1 MPTAGHAE
9 LDVDAVLAGMA
20 ATAGLPGDTVT
31 IATTN
36 VRHLVRFPGVQGNL
50 GRRSLEV
57 DETDH
62 LDMALIIARWQGPP
76 RLPLAQLAVL
86 SPGPRLP
93 DALNGSSGSLS
104 AG

>member
-1 MPTAGHAE
+1 
-9 LDVDAVLAGMA
+9 
-20 ATAGLPGDTVT
+20 
-31 IATTN
+31 
-36 VRHLVRFPGVQGNL
+36 
-50 GRRSLEV
+50 
-57 DETDH
+57 
-62 LDMALIIARWQGPP
+62 MALIIARWQGPP